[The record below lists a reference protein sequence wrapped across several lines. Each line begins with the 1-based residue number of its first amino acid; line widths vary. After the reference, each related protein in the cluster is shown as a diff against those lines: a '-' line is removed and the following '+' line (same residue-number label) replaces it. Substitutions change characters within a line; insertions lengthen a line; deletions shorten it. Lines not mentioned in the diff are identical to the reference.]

1 MLDIIPRRSVNFSPG
16 VFFTALRIIRD
27 KQVYRGP
34 EIESFKEKF
43 ANYIGLKYIT
53 GVSLARA
60 GFYLLLKALDLKPG
74 DEIIMPAYNFHVLPI
89 IAKVLG
95 IKPVFV
101 DITSETY
108 NIDVTLIEKNI
119 TPKTKAILVIHMSGL
134 PCAMEPIL
142 DIAHK
147 NNLKVIEDCAQA
159 LGAEYKGR
167 KVGSWGDVSIFSFDF
182 NKNMPCFLGGIVAT
196 NDITVYRKLV
206 ELFVEYSSFD
216 RRNFWRNLF
225 SNFIFYFAM
234 KKQIFP
240 FTTYPIIRILDSFNS
255 DFVDKLTH
263 SEIYLPT
270 CMPRHY
276 KMRLTNLQAAV
287 GLKQMEALDS
297 VNQRMINNA
306 EVLNRELAG
315 IEGIR
320 IPRSLPGYKHIYL
333 YYRLIVGKPYAF
345 RKKLLRRGVDILRS
359 CMLACSELEF
369 FSDAKANCPVAIKAA
384 NNGLEIPNG
393 PSLTEENMLY
403 IARQIRQVNA
413 QLRKR

>member
-1 MLDIIPRRSVNFSPG
+1 MLNIIPRRSVNFSPG
-16 VFFTALRIIRD
+16 VFFTALRMIRD
-27 KQVYRGP
+27 RQVYCGSG
-34 EIESFKEKF
+34 IETFKEKF
-43 ANYIGLKYIT
+43 TDYIGVKYAT
-53 GVSLARA
+53 GVSLARS
-60 GFYLLLKALDLKPG
+60 GFYLLLQALGLKPG
-74 DEIIMPAYNFHVLPI
+74 DEIIMPAYNFHMLPI

-101 DITSETY
+101 DIAPDTY
-108 NIDVTLIEKNI
+108 NIDVALIEKNI

-134 PCAMEPIL
+134 PCDMEPIL
-142 DIAHK
+142 DIARK

-196 NDITVYRKLV
+196 NDITIYRKLA
-206 ELFVEYSSFD
+206 ELFLEYSSFD
-216 RRNFWRNLF
+216 RRDFWRNLF

-240 FTTYPIIRILDSFNS
+240 FTTYPVIRILDLFNS
-255 DFVDKLTH
+255 DFMDRLTH
-263 SEIYLPT
+263 SEIFLPT
-270 CMPRHY
+270 SMPRHY
-276 KMRLTNLQAAV
+276 EMKLTNLQAAV
-287 GLKQMEALDS
+287 GLRQLEGLDS

-306 EVLNRELAG
+306 EVLNRELEG
-315 IEGIR
+315 VGGIR

-333 YYRLIVGKPYAF
+333 YYRLIVRKPYAF

-359 CMLACSELEF
+359 CMLACPELEF
-369 FSDAKANCPVAIKAA
+369 FSDAKGSFPVAIEAA
-384 NNGLEIPNG
+384 NRGLEIPNG

-413 QLRKR
+413 ELRGH